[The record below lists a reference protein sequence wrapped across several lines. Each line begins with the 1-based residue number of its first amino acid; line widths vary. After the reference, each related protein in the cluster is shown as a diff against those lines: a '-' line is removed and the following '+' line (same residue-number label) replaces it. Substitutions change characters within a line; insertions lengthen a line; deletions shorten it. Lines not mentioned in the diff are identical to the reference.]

1 MVGNVLRDEEIWT
14 LRCSYH
20 IRRWGGILCT
30 KKEVRSLHLLR
41 RSEAI
46 EDDEGGKGETIVLKV
61 SKVNKEPHLEM
72 NLKGISAGESR

>member
-1 MVGNVLRDEEIWT
+1 M
-14 LRCSYH
+14 
-20 IRRWGGILCT
+20 CT
-30 KKEVRSLHLLR
+30 KKEVRSHHLLS

-72 NLKGISAGESR
+72 YLKGISAGESR